1 MDDLQG
7 IIDDNGTEEPIE
19 VAEGQ
24 PVEEVKEEPKEAPQ
38 VPLAALHEV
47 RDDNKALK
55 AEIESLKTALQ
66 PKQEPQQ
73 VPDMFEDPAGYDKHI
88 NSQVLGVKAE
98 MEQARLNDKLDISE
112 RFATK
117 EHGKDAIE
125 TAKEWYAG
133 QSETVKQEIIGQS
146 DPYDYL
152 VTQHQKSLLTEKLT
166 ADPEKMKQVLEMLE
180 GKPVEKQT
188 APQSTVNSRT
198 MSAREGPAYAG
209 PKSLD
214 ELLK

>member
-1 MDDLQG
+1 MDDLQA
-7 IIDDNGTEEPIE
+7 IIDDNGAEEPIE
-19 VAEGQ
+19 V
-24 PVEEVKEEPKEAPQ
+24 VEEQPIEEAKEEPKEAPQ

-55 AEIESLKTALQ
+55 AKIESLESALR
-66 PKQEPQQ
+66 PRKEPEP
-73 VPDMFEDPAGYDKHI
+73 VPDMFEDPAGYDKYI
-88 NSQVLGVKAE
+88 NSQVSGVKAE

-125 TAKEWYAG
+125 AAKEWYAG
-133 QSETVKQEIIGQS
+133 QSETAQQEIIGQS

-152 VTQHQKSLLTEKLT
+152 VAQHQKSLLTEKLT

-180 GKPVEKQT
+180 GKPVEKQA
-188 APQSTVNSRT
+188 APQSTINSR
-198 MSAREGPAYAG
+198 SISGREGPSYAG